1 MLEACATIFI
11 LFACVIGIILVV
23 KWCYSLHDNHGIDR
37 KASTE
42 LEHYMKYNEVASV
55 RALLE
60 VRGHL
65 LKKEV
70 VNNAKVWLAEK

>member
-1 MLEACATIFI
+1 
-11 LFACVIGIILVV
+11 
-23 KWCYSLHDNHGIDR
+23 
-37 KASTE
+37 
-42 LEHYMKYNEVASV
+42 MKYNEVASV